1 MTQAS
6 LDAIDRKILN
16 QLQHGFPICQRP
28 YEAAARNLGITEAA
42 LIERLG
48 RMLEAGVLSR
58 FGPLYDAEKLG
69 GAVTLVAMRVPEQ
82 RFDEVA
88 LQIDAFPEVAHNYA
102 RDHDLNM
109 WFVLAT
115 ETPARIA
122 EVLAEIAEAT
132 GLQPIDLPK
141 EEEYFLEL
149 KLSA

>member
-1 MTQAS
+1 MTQAA
-6 LDAIDRKILN
+6 LDTIDRKILN
-16 QLQHGFPICQRP
+16 QLQHGFPICPRP
-28 YEAAARNLGITEAA
+28 FETASRELGITESA

-48 RMLEAGVLSR
+48 KMLDAGILSR

-69 GAVTLVAMRVPEQ
+69 GAVTLVAMRVPEE
-82 RFDEVA
+82 RFDAVA
-88 LQIDAFPEVAHNYA
+88 AQIDAFPEVAHNYA

-149 KLSA
+149 KLTA